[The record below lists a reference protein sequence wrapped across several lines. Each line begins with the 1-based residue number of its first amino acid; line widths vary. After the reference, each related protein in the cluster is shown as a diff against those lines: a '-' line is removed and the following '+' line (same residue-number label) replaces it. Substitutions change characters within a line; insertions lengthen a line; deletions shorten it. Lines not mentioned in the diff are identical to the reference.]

1 MMNMEKSAPLE
12 ENNNEAIAETQT
24 DISEPQNPL
33 ETQINELKDQLL
45 RALAEN
51 DNIRKRMQKEKE
63 EALKFG
69 TTNLAKDIINIAD
82 NLKRALENKADN
94 AASMADALI
103 SGVDLILKDVESIF
117 TRHGIEP
124 IKALGENF
132 DPHLHQA
139 VFEAESAEHESGT
152 VMQVVQDGYK
162 IHDRLLRPAMVG
174 VAKAK

>member
-1 MMNMEKSAPLE
+1 MEKSATLE
-12 ENNNEAIAETQT
+12 ENNSEAIIEQETDT
-24 DISEPQNPL
+24 SELQNPL
-33 ETQINELKDQLL
+33 ETQLKDLQDQLL

-94 AASMADALI
+94 AANTADALI

-117 TRHGIEP
+117 TRHGIEL

-139 VFEAESAEHESGT
+139 VFEAESTEHTPGI

>member
-1 MMNMEKSAPLE
+1 MEKSAPLE

-117 TRHGIEP
+117 TRHSIEP